1 VRGGRRGGAS
11 WVGWSRPDGVVAQGY
26 GALNDS
32 TRDGNE
38 FWWTD
43 RLGSL
48 QTCTARV
55 SWVSGGVVY

>member
-1 VRGGRRGGAS
+1 VRGGAS

-38 FWWTD
+38 F
-43 RLGSL
+43 
-48 QTCTARV
+48 
-55 SWVSGGVVY
+55 